1 MKLLKQM
8 NQQKLH
14 GEVNYLPLNVLKID
28 QNINYPQKND
38 VKPLIK
44 IIKYERNI
52 ENAVRH
58 VFDKILLCRNMDVA
72 TSLAKQIQ
80 MDCVLVEGDLIS
92 RKGALTGGYVDSRQS
107 KLAYHRQLA
116 QLRENLSK
124 KEAELEQLQGEIRQI
139 DTQLNN
145 VLNDLQ
151 KHETR
156 SKRNKDTYE
165 QMKLDI
171 RNKKCEIERIEKLKP
186 QKEKLIQNLAHE
198 SQQFNAKR
206 ELIESEMGTEL
217 NKQMS
222 SAELQKCKA
231 N

>member
-28 QNINYPQKND
+28 QNINYPKTND

-72 TSLAKQIQ
+72 TSLAKQYQ

-116 QLRENLSK
+116 QLRENLSI
-124 KEAELEQLQGEIRQI
+124 KEAELEQLQG
-139 DTQLNN
+139 
-145 VLNDLQ
+145 
-151 KHETR
+151 
-156 SKRNKDTYE
+156 
-165 QMKLDI
+165 
-171 RNKKCEIERIEKLKP
+171 
-186 QKEKLIQNLAHE
+186 
-198 SQQFNAKR
+198 
-206 ELIESEMGTEL
+206 
-217 NKQMS
+217 
-222 SAELQKCKA
+222 
-231 N
+231 

>member
-28 QNINYPQKND
+28 QNINYPHTND
-38 VKPLIK
+38 VRPLIK

-72 TSLAKQIQ
+72 TSLAKQYQ

-151 KHETR
+151 IATQQYMNEYVAKILLIVVVNVMTR
-156 SKRNKDTYE
+156 LYLQRF
-165 QMKLDI
+165 
-171 RNKKCEIERIEKLKP
+171 ERGIARKYR
-186 QKEKLIQNLAHE
+186 A
-198 SQQFNAKR
+198 AKR
-206 ELIESEMGTEL
+206 ESKLR
-217 NKQMS
+217 
-222 SAELQKCKA
+222 A
-231 N
+231 